1 MTTNSLISLD
11 LYKVYDTWYFDDEVY
26 DITRE
31 PFVLGMSEILSSY
44 LHPEALTCTIL
55 ASRQA
60 FPMAKK
66 LRLDREEADG
76 GWYTV
81 ERSGMQGWLC
91 PVTRIYMGTIPENIY
106 FNILAHTP
114 VS

>member
-1 MTTNSLISLD
+1 
-11 LYKVYDTWYFDDEVY
+11 
-26 DITRE
+26 
-31 PFVLGMSEILSSY
+31 
-44 LHPEALTCTIL
+44 
-55 ASRQA
+55 
-60 FPMAKK
+60 MAKK